1 MVLTTNHFDDF
12 VSVATTSE
20 ASAVQ
25 SCMQMFFKWLGWLFA
40 ESGDKAPDFRQVF
53 QALGVSIHVSSMGPG
68 LVIVGNTENR
78 REELINFLTEVLQPK
93 KLLKSEALRLRGRL
107 HFASGNIFGL
117 GRTVKS
123 ALAGV
128 TTHAQYSSSSS
139 LDDKACLAWP

>member
-1 MVLTTNHFDDF
+1 
-12 VSVATTSE
+12 
-20 ASAVQ
+20 
-25 SCMQMFFKWLGWLFA
+25 MQMFFKWLGWLFA

-53 QALGVSIHVSSMGPG
+53 QALGVSINVSSMGPG

-78 REELINFLTEVLQPK
+78 REELINFLNEVLQPK

-107 HFASGNIFGL
+107 QFASGNIF

-128 TTHAQYSSSSS
+128 TTHAYYSSSSS